1 MRYIVGIDPGNK
13 GAIAFLDIEEN
24 TMEIHPIP
32 IYDRVMS
39 SGVKRKTIDAHALA
53 DIFRDKEYEIRMIY
67 LEEVNALPSDGIV
80 GAFSFGRGYGML
92 QGIIATLQIPV
103 TLTRPA
109 VWKKAMKAP
118 ADKDGARIRAS
129 QLMPKLSSQWAKK
142 SEDGKAEASLLALH
156 GLCAEGLTI
165 KKAITLA

>member
-1 MRYIVGIDPGNK
+1 MKYIVGIDPGNK

-39 SGVKRKTIDAHALA
+39 SGAKRKTIDAHALA
-53 DIFRDKEYEIRMIY
+53 DIFRDKEDEIRMIY
-67 LEEVNALPSDGIV
+67 LEEVGAQPADGVV
-80 GAFSFGRGYGML
+80 GSFSFGRGYGLL
-92 QGIIATLQIPV
+92 QGIIATLQLPV
-103 TLTRPA
+103 TDVRPA
-109 VWKKAMKAP
+109 VWKRAVKAP

-129 QLMPKLSSQWAKK
+129 KLMPKLSSSWKK
-142 SEDGKAEASLLALH
+142 KNQDGLAEASLLALY
-156 GLCAEGLTI
+156 GICEEGITL

>member
-13 GAIAFLDIEEN
+13 GAIAFLDIEAH

-39 SGVKRKTIDAHALA
+39 SGVKRKTIDTHALA
-53 DIFRDKEYEIRMIY
+53 DIFRDKEDEIRMIY
-67 LEEVNALPSDGIV
+67 LEEVNAMPTDGV
-80 GAFSFGRGYGML
+80 TGAFAFGRGYGIL

-103 TLTRPA
+103 TLVRPA
-109 VWKKAMKAP
+109 VWKRSVKAP

-129 QLMPKLSSQWAKK
+129 QLMPKLSSSWTKK
-142 SEDGKAEASLLALH
+142 SEDGLAESSLLALY
-156 GLCAEGLTI
+156 GICEEGLTI